1 MICAHFG
8 WTWEYLHHGIPFNT
22 VQKIMRDLP
31 EYGPDKK
38 TETGAP
44 KEETAEEFAKRMN
57 NLIL

>member
-1 MICAHFG
+1 MICTHFG

-31 EYGPDKK
+31 EYDSGKK
-38 TETGAP
+38 EEPGEP

-57 NLIL
+57 NFTL